1 MNINNLMKSA
11 VLSVVLF
18 SLSGLAV
25 ANGGFPA
32 RISAQLS
39 EIASARSSKQI
50 NDDEEKVLKQEV
62 DVIKKLFTQYYTDK
76 KLTAE
81 EVSSLDAKLKQAEV
95 NLFRKKYD

>member
-1 MNINNLMKSA
+1 MNINNLMKSV

-18 SLSGLAV
+18 SLSGLAM

-32 RISAQLS
+32 RISSQLS
-39 EIASARSSKQI
+39 EIASALSSEQI
-50 NDDEEKVLKQEV
+50 NESEERVLKQEV
-62 DVIKKLFTQYYTDK
+62 DVIKRLFEKYYTDK